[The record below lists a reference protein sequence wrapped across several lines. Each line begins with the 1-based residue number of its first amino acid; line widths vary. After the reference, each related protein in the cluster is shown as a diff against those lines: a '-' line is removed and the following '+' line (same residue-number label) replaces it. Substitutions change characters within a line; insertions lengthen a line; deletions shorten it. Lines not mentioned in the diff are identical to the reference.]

1 MFSCANHSLHAVP
14 TLIRTSFEQRLTLDY
29 LLRMPPLWSSSLLT
43 HAFKVLWA
51 LTSLLY
57 CIILTI
63 SAIGGPLLAIRL
75 CDFAIDLKL
84 PQIEAASSIVN
95 PGSSVL
101 RCAWRAAVSIQ
112 ELLVLTVIYF
122 SCSMSCPLQRASSLC
137 YASDSCF
144 SAYLLISDSI
154 P

>member
-14 TLIRTSFEQRLTLDY
+14 TLITTSFEQRLTLDY

-43 HAFKVLWA
+43 HAFKVLRA

-101 RCAWRAAVSIQ
+101 VEVLRCAWRAAVSIQ
-112 ELLVLTVIYF
+112 ELLAPNSDLFFMLYVLPITTG
-122 SCSMSCPLQRASSLC
+122 
-137 YASDSCF
+137 
-144 SAYLLISDSI
+144 
-154 P
+154 